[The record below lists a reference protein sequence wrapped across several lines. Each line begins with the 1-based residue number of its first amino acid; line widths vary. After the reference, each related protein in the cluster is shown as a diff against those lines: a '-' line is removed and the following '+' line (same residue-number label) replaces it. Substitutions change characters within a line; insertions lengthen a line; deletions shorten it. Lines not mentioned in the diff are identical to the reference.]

1 MATRKKNVKDHRA
14 RRNMGSA
21 EFFRKQRHERNIA
34 RGPQSVSTLIMPGK
48 NGESDEVLI
57 TRVRD

>member
-1 MATRKKNVKDHRA
+1 MATHKKNVIDHRT

-21 EFFRKQRHERNIA
+21 EFYRKQRREHNLA
-34 RGPQSVSTLIMPGK
+34 RGPQDLVTTVEHKEDGTSVVTH
-48 NGESDEVLI
+48 

>member
-21 EFFRKQRHERNIA
+21 EFYRKQRHERNAA
-34 RGPQSVSTLIMPGK
+34 RENQSITVLPDGK
-48 NGESDEVLI
+48 IV
-57 TRVRD
+57 RVRD